1 MNEFDEQ
8 IAQRLQ
14 AVCARIDAACARA
27 GRNPQEVTLMLATKT
42 VPAEQLAAAAR
53 AGFVLFGENR
63 VQEARFKARKL
74 AEIAPDLALQVRWHM
89 IGHLQTNKI
98 KPALSF
104 ADTVQSVD
112 RPRLIDRLA
121 ARLAA
126 VKRCIG
132 VYVQVNTT
140 GKATQYGVD
149 PDNARMLVEAVQAAP
164 NLALKGLMT
173 IGNLGASAEVA
184 RPNFVALRRLRDRL
198 RADGILQAGQD
209 GLSMG
214 MSSDFEIAI
223 EEGATLVRVGTAVF
237 GQRPTPDSYYWPEG
251 PAL

>member
-1 MNEFDEQ
+1 MSEFDEQ
-8 IAQRLQ
+8 IALRLQ
-14 AVCARIDAACARA
+14 ALGERIDGACARA
-27 GRNPQEVTLMLATKT
+27 GRNPEEVTLMLATKT

-53 AGFVLFGENR
+53 AGFALFGENR
-63 VQEARFKARKL
+63 VQEAQVKARRL

-98 KPALSF
+98 KSALCF
-104 ADTVQSVD
+104 VDTVQSLD
-112 RPRLIDRLA
+112 RQRLIDRLA
-121 ARLAA
+121 SRLAA
-126 VKRCIG
+126 VKRRIG

-149 PDNARMLVEAVQAAP
+149 PDHARVLVEAVQAEP
-164 NLALKGLMT
+164 NLVLKGLMT
-173 IGNLGASAEVA
+173 IGSLGASPEVA

-223 EEGATLVRVGTAVF
+223 EEGATLVRVGSAVF
-237 GQRPTPDSYYWPEG
+237 GQRATPDSYYWPE
-251 PAL
+251 ASA